1 MPLQNFAKIW
11 DTPIQLT
18 GICFAQRRCYTP
30 PKGPHMLNAIME
42 ANIGLLLSSEQK
54 SPIERV
60 HRPS

>member
-1 MPLQNFAKIW
+1 
-11 DTPIQLT
+11 
-18 GICFAQRRCYTP
+18 
-30 PKGPHMLNAIME
+30 MLNAIME